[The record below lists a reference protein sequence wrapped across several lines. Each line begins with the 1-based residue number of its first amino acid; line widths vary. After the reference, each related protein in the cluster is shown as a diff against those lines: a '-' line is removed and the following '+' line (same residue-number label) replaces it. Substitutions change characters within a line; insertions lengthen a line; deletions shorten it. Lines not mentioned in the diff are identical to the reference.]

1 MKSFAEGVNLFTNNN
16 TNKNFT
22 ILKLEKKRIS
32 ISLFKNKSFIFTENF
47 DFGLNLIIKD
57 ISKLCSLSIEE
68 VEYFINKVELKDIIE
83 NNNET
88 YLEKKYFSSSPFR
101 KIKYQLILDIF
112 SARLEELFEICC
124 TKNTNTKNLK
134 ISDKIYIYIDANK
147 LHKNVQYVLG
157 RSEIAPVECILN
169 CSSEENLFSGVTG
182 ACELIS
188 KGWEKEAIPVINKKK
203 SFISGFFSKLFN

>member
-1 MKSFAEGVNLFTNNN
+1 M
-16 TNKNFT
+16 
-22 ILKLEKKRIS
+22 
-32 ISLFKNKSFIFTENF
+32 
-47 DFGLNLIIKD
+47 NLIIKD

-124 TKNTNTKNLK
+124 TKNTNTT
-134 ISDKIYIYIDANK
+134 
-147 LHKNVQYVLG
+147 V
-157 RSEIAPVECILN
+157 
-169 CSSEENLFSGVTG
+169 
-182 ACELIS
+182 CEKYTTHLLCD
-188 KGWEKEAIPVINKKK
+188 
-203 SFISGFFSKLFN
+203 F